1 MKKLIFILFAGLAMQ
16 GCKKQCE
23 GHFMDFDNTTH
34 NVMYVMVSEQNNNRY
49 DLWATIPPAGS
60 EIVEFPKGNTTYT
73 IAFISK
79 GYAEKKHNVYV
90 PACETTY
97 YHASVR

>member
-23 GHFMDFDNTTH
+23 ESLLEVYN
-34 NVMYVMVSEQNNNRY
+34 NSNNLLYVLEYNNNTY
-49 DLWATIPPAGS
+49 TPKAVITPNSKGLIS
-60 EIVEFPKGNTTYT
+60 FNKGNSYYKLS
-73 IAFISK
+73 FISGVVNK
-79 GYAEKKHNVYV
+79 IDSVYLT
-90 PACETTY
+90 ACETTY